1 MLKKERNGWTRGA
14 EDVREGRKED
24 GGRRRCESDLGGGA
38 VHVESAGQMVRNW
51 LLLQPEMCE
60 RTTVLFPLTHAQIGL
75 VQTHGGLL

>member
-1 MLKKERNGWTRGA
+1 MGG
-14 EDVREGRKED
+14 EGGVKVTW
-24 GGRRRCESDLGGGA
+24 GGGV